1 MKIHVKKK
9 SERAAWKVLA
19 KAGKIVT
26 ANGSWQNRSTLPDS
40 SMKRDFYPQAG

>member
-9 SERAAWKVLA
+9 LIRATWKALA
-19 KAGKIVT
+19 KDGKIVRNDGT
-26 ANGSWQNRSTLPDS
+26 WVNRGSLPDS